1 MKRRIV
7 SIVMLAVMVG
17 LVPGTAHAT
26 KAVGGCPDS
35 YDLVRVDK
43 NTRVVDLNGDGWVC
57 VTPIPAYPPGSL
69 NAIDD
74 SVQS

>member
-1 MKRRIV
+1 VKRRIV
-7 SIVMLAVMVG
+7 SILLLAAMVG

-35 YDLVRVDK
+35 YDLTRANK
-43 NTRVVDLNGDGWVC
+43 NTKIADINGDGWVC

-69 NAIDD
+69 NVIDNN
-74 SVQS
+74 V